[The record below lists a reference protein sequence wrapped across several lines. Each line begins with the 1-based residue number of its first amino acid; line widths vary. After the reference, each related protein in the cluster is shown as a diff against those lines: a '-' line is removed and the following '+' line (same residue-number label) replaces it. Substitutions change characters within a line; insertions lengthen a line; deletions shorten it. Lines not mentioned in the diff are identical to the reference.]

1 MSSRPVLAKKPGSKV
16 FGLLC
21 FPQIGGDVSA
31 LVMPA
36 NQERIAMRERLLAAE
51 KVKAIE
57 WQDGQLRLLDQ
68 RKLPL
73 EEVWHSYDSAAA
85 VATAIREMIV
95 RGAPAIGISA
105 AYGLVLG
112 LRARLNDGDDWRAAL
127 EADFDVLAGSRP
139 TGVNLFWALNQMRE
153 RLNRLKPGED
163 PLTAAEAQAAS
174 IHASDREANLTM
186 AQFGVDLIRK
196 HQGNPQNLLTH
207 CNTGALATG
216 GFGTALGVIRGAY
229 LEGLVECVYV
239 DETRPWLQGS
249 RLTAWELEGEGVPV
263 MVNADSAAAHLMKT
277 RGITWVIVGADRI
290 TANGDIANKIGTYQL
305 AVLAMHH
312 GVRFMVVAPS
322 STIDMDLETG
332 DDIPIEERGGHEL
345 LEVNGQRIAADVE
358 SFNPV
363 FDVTPAD
370 LIDAIVTEKG
380 VVERPNAAK
389 LAALMSRKRL
399 H

>member
-1 MSSRPVLAKKPGSKV
+1 
-16 FGLLC
+16 
-21 FPQIGGDVSA
+21 
-31 LVMPA
+31 
-36 NQERIAMRERLLAAE
+36 MRERLLAAE

-57 WQDGQLRLLDQ
+57 WEGGQLRLLDQ

-73 EEVWHSYDSAAA
+73 EELWHTCDSAAA
-85 VATAIREMIV
+85 VATAIREMVV

-105 AYGLVLG
+105 AYGLVMG
-112 LRARLNDGDDWRAAL
+112 LRARLAEGEDWRAAL
-127 EADFDVLAGSRP
+127 EIDFELLAGARP
-139 TGVNLFWALNQMRE
+139 TAVNLSWALNQMRE
-153 RLNRLKPGED
+153 RLDRLKPGED
-163 PLTAAEAQAAS
+163 PLIAAEAQAAS

-196 HQGNPQNLLTH
+196 HQGNSQNILTH
-207 CNTGALATG
+207 CNTGGLATG
-216 GFGTALGVIRGAY
+216 GFGTALGVIRAAH

-249 RLTAWELEGEGVPV
+249 RLTAWELAGEGVPV
-263 MVNADSAAAHLMKT
+263 MLNADSAAAHLMKT

-290 TANGDIANKIGTYQL
+290 TANGDVANKIGTYQL

-312 GVRFMVVAPS
+312 GVRFMVVASS
-322 STIDMDLETG
+322 STIDMELESG
-332 DDIPIEERGGHEL
+332 DDIPIEERAGREL
-345 LEVNGQRIAADVE
+345 LEVNGHRFAADVE
-358 SFNPV
+358 AFNPV

-380 VVERPNAAK
+380 IVERPNAAK

>member
-1 MSSRPVLAKKPGSKV
+1 
-16 FGLLC
+16 
-21 FPQIGGDVSA
+21 
-31 LVMPA
+31 
-36 NQERIAMRERLLAAE
+36 MRERLLAAE
-51 KVKAIE
+51 KLKSID

-73 EEVWHSYDSAAA
+73 EQVWHTCDSTAA
-85 VATAIREMIV
+85 VAAAIREMIV

-112 LRARLNDGDDWRAAL
+112 LKARLKEGGDWRSAL
-127 EADFDVLAGSRP
+127 EADFAALADTRP
-139 TGVNLFWALNQMRE
+139 TAFNHHWALNQMRE
-153 RLNRLKPGED
+153 RLARLKPDED
-163 PLTAAEAQAAS
+163 PLIAAEAQAAS

-216 GFGTALGVIRGAY
+216 GFGTALGVIRGAH
-229 LEGLVECVYV
+229 LEGLVERVYA

-263 MVNADSAAAHLMKT
+263 TVNADSAAAHLMKT

-290 TANGDIANKIGTYQL
+290 AANGDVATKIGTYQL

-322 STIDMDLETG
+322 TTIDLTLETG
-332 DDIPIEERGGHEL
+332 DDIPLEERSGQEL
-345 LEVNGQRIAADVE
+345 LELDGRRLTADIAA
-358 SFNPV
+358 FNPV

-380 VVERPNAAK
+380 VVERPSTVK